1 MSIDVGRGLIEVD
14 QVAEVNVFGTGGDK
28 YRFAADVSEVKRS
41 LKSQLYRVELKCAG
55 VGLSREKAEPTAIKS
70 EQYAPHR

>member
-14 QVAEVNVFGTGGDK
+14 QVTEINVFGTGGDK

-41 LKSQLYRVELKCAG
+41 LKSHCIG
-55 VGLSREKAEPTAIKS
+55 WN
-70 EQYAPHR
+70 